1 MGRLLAQLVGTLLLV
16 GLALH
21 FIWWLVAG
29 AVVVGGVWLSVR
41 LRRQSIAATEREA
54 ARNADIS
61 ARADQQHQ
69 WVMVGDLR
77 GVYGPYPQRHDD

>member
-29 AVVVGGVWLSVR
+29 AVVVGGGLVECSVAPPVD
-41 LRRQSIAATEREA
+41 RR
-54 ARNADIS
+54 D
-61 ARADQQHQ
+61 
-69 WVMVGDLR
+69 
-77 GVYGPYPQRHDD
+77 

>member
-29 AVVVGGVWLSVR
+29 AVVVGGVWLTVR
-41 LRRQSIAATEREA
+41 FRRQSIAATEREA
-54 ARNADIS
+54 WASPRTVEKS
-61 ARADQQHQ
+61 
-69 WVMVGDLR
+69 
-77 GVYGPYPQRHDD
+77 P

>member
-41 LRRQSIAATEREA
+41 LRRQSIAATEKAKDSEGMLAPITESMLSTR
-54 ARNADIS
+54 
-61 ARADQQHQ
+61 
-69 WVMVGDLR
+69 
-77 GVYGPYPQRHDD
+77 

>member
-29 AVVVGGVWLSVR
+29 AVVVGGVWLTVR
-41 LRRQSIAATEREA
+41 LRRQSIAATEREPLA
-54 ARNADIS
+54 GS
-61 ARADQQHQ
+61 G
-69 WVMVGDLR
+69 VGVDVVENTAYQSR
-77 GVYGPYPQRHDD
+77 IAVGEAGDGEWWGA

>member
-41 LRRQSIAATEREA
+41 LRRQSIAATEHEV

-69 WVMVGDLR
+69 WVMVGDPR
-77 GVYGPYPQRHDD
+77 GGVWAISTAPR

>member
-29 AVVVGGVWLSVR
+29 AVVVGRVWSKSGRSTPLAMLST
-41 LRRQSIAATEREA
+41 LRRPEPPR
-54 ARNADIS
+54 
-61 ARADQQHQ
+61 
-69 WVMVGDLR
+69 
-77 GVYGPYPQRHDD
+77 

>member
-29 AVVVGGVWLSVR
+29 AVVVGGVWLTVR
-41 LRRQSIAATEREA
+41 LRRQAAFVR
-54 ARNADIS
+54 
-61 ARADQQHQ
+61 
-69 WVMVGDLR
+69 
-77 GVYGPYPQRHDD
+77 